1 MAEGQSKEPI
11 PNNDESKQTELSE
24 ITQMTQGENHIL
36 LLNTKGEV
44 FAFGDNSHGQLGI
57 DTQRKSVDFHSMGQ
71 SVIFF

>member
-1 MAEGQSKEPI
+1 
-11 PNNDESKQTELSE
+11 
-24 ITQMTQGENHIL
+24 MTQGENHIM

-57 DTQRKSVDFHSMGQ
+57 DTQKKSVDFHWMGQ